1 MTKILIQPKA
11 REDIKNIWLYTL
23 DAWGEKQAD
32 NYTAELGLKIES
44 LVDNIEIGFTN
55 TQGKLIIVN
64 ECYPYLK

>member
-55 TQGKLIIVN
+55 TQGRLIIVN
-64 ECYPYLK
+64 